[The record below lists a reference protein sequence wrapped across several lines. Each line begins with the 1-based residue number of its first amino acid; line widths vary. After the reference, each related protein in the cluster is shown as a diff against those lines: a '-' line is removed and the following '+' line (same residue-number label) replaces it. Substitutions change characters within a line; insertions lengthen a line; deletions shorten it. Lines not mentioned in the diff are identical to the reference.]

1 VAKWQFGGT
10 SKEAGGKTA
19 NLGMRAHF
27 FFTALAFGLWS
38 LVLFLYYVGP
48 GREMVCSPLA
58 QLKQL
63 AAKAKWQV
71 V

>member
-1 VAKWQFGGT
+1 MAVRWDIKGGRRQNSEFGHA
-10 SKEAGGKTA
+10 SA
-19 NLGMRAHF
+19 F